1 MSGYPYS
8 QGAAQKPF
16 TQFLE
21 VEVLLTFSEYVGCTV
36 YVGVSNPAISKLV
49 QSTMDTFSAEGSSIR
64 LSRIVD
70 RNIVQVQ
77 AACLGGVRFFL
88 PDVPHAV
95 TPVKP
100 FQCFTQAAE
109 ADLCELLVG
118 NLTKIHTALEVTIV
132 AAYYGSDVVLNAV
145 VDDVAGN
152 LADVVLCPVIAFPGQ
167 GIKPVRFLLPLFV
180 GYALVIGFLLIPILV
195 NRFQFTPVHDERRPG
210 ISYTCCQ
217 IFKADVDSRH
227 IVDGNVLRFFLLE
240 IAILNLEISAMI
252 YGADTDFLDGLVF
265 KPFRKWNLDLP
276 ATMQLGELP
285 AHRHSQK
292 SILDIYGIGGQ
303 EQVEHTAFSPIAG
316 HLDVPEAIFT

>member
-88 PDVPHAV
+88 LDVPHAV
-95 TPVKP
+95 TLAKP
-100 FQCFTQAAE
+100 SQCFTQAAE

-152 LADVVLCPVIAFPGQ
+152 LVSDYCVSWP
-167 GIKPVRFLLPLFV
+167 
-180 GYALVIGFLLIPILV
+180 
-195 NRFQFTPVHDERRPG
+195 
-210 ISYTCCQ
+210 
-217 IFKADVDSRH
+217 RH
-227 IVDGNVLRFFLLE
+227 
-240 IAILNLEISAMI
+240 
-252 YGADTDFLDGLVF
+252 
-265 KPFRKWNLDLP
+265 
-276 ATMQLGELP
+276 
-285 AHRHSQK
+285 
-292 SILDIYGIGGQ
+292 
-303 EQVEHTAFSPIAG
+303 
-316 HLDVPEAIFT
+316 